1 MGVPVFTKLRA
12 GESVPVDQWNA
23 MVDLIQTL
31 QSPQGTEDVQVTPS
45 VMGPSTMDYSPRPI
59 FARVGQQSRDGDF
72 GVSGRQYDLQEINP
86 LANGTQTD
94 QDASNYG
101 VVGTDFNLPSV
112 EISGRYDVPLGAKV
126 RMWPSGFDSFF
137 NFKYDPPAI
146 LILGTIDNENGDTL
160 NFTGGNEQK
169 AILVG
174 HAYFNPND
182 NPDRVFNAVGS
193 INCNAVWGAFPGNQ
207 IPPTGTRFN
216 AWLVLIQDC
225 YDADDPTLIQAPNGN
240 ARMLWSAD
248 NTQGAFYQDGV
259 TPYTVTDS
267 GGDTFTFINAVGTMA
282 GSATVMS
289 IFNSHL
295 VYESA
300 TSAAPGVGTWPANK
314 ITRVRMYVVVNSE
327 GYTGDLNVYF
337 HSVAWPIANHGN
349 TFTVDGAGWS
359 TEGNVKPQLFVMQTN
374 WVQGNTAL
382 PSHYHDAGEAIGV
395 MGLTYTGEV

>member
-59 FARVGQQSRDGDF
+59 FARVGQQSRDEDF
-72 GVSGRQYDLQEINP
+72 GISGPLYDIQEINP
-86 LANGTQTD
+86 LITGLQTD

-101 VVGTDFNLPSV
+101 VVGEDFDLPAV
-112 EISGRYDVPLGAKV
+112 EIAGRFDVPLGAKV
-126 RMWPSGFDSFF
+126 RMWPSNFDSFF

-160 NFTGGNEQK
+160 TFTGGNEQQ

-182 NPDRVFNAVGS
+182 NLDRVFNAVGS
-193 INCNAVWGAFPGNQ
+193 LNCNAVWGTFPGSQ
-207 IPPTGTRFN
+207 IPPIGTRFN

-225 YDADDPTLIQAPNGN
+225 YDADAPTLVQAPNGN

-248 NTQGAFYQDGV
+248 STQTALNADGSAYV
-259 TPYTVTDS
+259 P
-267 GGDTFTFINAVGTMA
+267 GGGVSFVNSVGTMA

-289 IFNSHL
+289 IFNSQL
-295 VYESA
+295 VYGSA
-300 TSAAPGVGTWPANK
+300 TSAAPGAGTWPANK